1 MKNNKSASSKLLT
14 DNSLIDV
21 LTPCVKDDVK
31 ILRDQEP
38 VYALTEQEKSDLTD
52 IVLVAINEVTKSD
65 PSQVDRHH
73 VGVDISNMPP
83 FNPYVVSSILH
94 DLEYEENE
102 NGFIT
107 ADWKHDYWD
116 HYHHSNCD
124 VFPPMQISGESFIH
138 SCRITGEETDDKEY
152 IPLEN
157 NPEYTERIEHGY
169 RILKASYT
177 RPKNLTSD
185 DNSDNDNNRSD
196 YQSEDTRNK
205 WKPGDTLTIGEVSW
219 TVLDITPKGY
229 LCLGDSVCLEMFDP
243 ASSNWAFSTL
253 RTLLH
258 SHFFISR
265 LGIEN
270 CLPLE
275 RNIDGN
281 PATINYFDNMS
292 LLTLEEYHKY
302 RDLIPQTVY
311 PWWLLTPGPG
321 HKNLVYVVGM
331 LGNCYLSTCCDTN
344 AVRPACLFDFSFLN
358 HIGEEDE
365 L

>member
-1 MKNNKSASSKLLT
+1 MKNNKPVSSRLLT
-14 DNSLIDV
+14 DKSIIGAF
-21 LTPCVKDDVK
+21 THCVDDGIK

-38 VYALTEQEKSDLTD
+38 VYTLTEQEKSDLTD

-65 PSQVDRHH
+65 PSQVDRYHK
-73 VGVDISNMPP
+73 GVDISNMPP

-94 DLEYEENE
+94 DLGYEENE

-107 ADWKHDYWD
+107 ADWKHDY
-116 HYHHSNCD
+116 YHSNCD

-152 IPLEN
+152 TPLEN
-157 NPEYTERIEHGY
+157 NPEYAKRIEYGY
-169 RILKASYT
+169 RLLKASYT
-177 RPKNLTSD
+177 RPKNLPSA
-185 DNSDNDNNRSD
+185 DNSDDGSNSSD

-205 WKPGDTLTIGEVSW
+205 WRPGDTLTIGGISW
-219 TVLDITPKGY
+219 AVLDVTPKGY
-229 LCLGDSVCLEMFDP
+229 LCLADSVCLEMFDP

-258 SHFFISR
+258 THFFMSR

-270 CLPLE
+270 YWPLE

-281 PATINYFDNMS
+281 PNTINYFDNLS

-302 RDLIPQTVY
+302 RDLIPQTVH
-311 PWWLLTPGPG
+311 PWWLLTPSPD
-321 HKNLVYVVGM
+321 HENSVYVVGM
-331 LGNCYLSTCCDTN
+331 LGNCYLSTCCNINT
-344 AVRPACLFDFSFLN
+344 VRPACLFDFSFLDQ
-358 HIGEEDE
+358 IGEEGE